1 MAITGC
7 CARRKGR
14 EKVKVLEFH
23 GRQAARK
30 PSSLGPGAAWRMA
43 GKRKPDFCMMEIT
56 QKGDR
61 GHRNSR
67 SIGLK

>member
-23 GRQAARK
+23 GRQAGAQTFE
-30 PSSLGPGAAWRMA
+30 LGTRCCVEDGREEEA
-43 GKRKPDFCMMEIT
+43 GFLHD
-56 QKGDR
+56 GDHAE
-61 GHRNSR
+61 G
-67 SIGLK
+67 